1 MGSNISKHISKNRR
15 SRPKHPLPLPTSP
28 VKISGRLNRYSQ
40 LRNLIPG
47 RFLPSSFLRLPN
59 ELLLEIAN
67 HLDTA
72 RDLHALMHA
81 NRRLAFLLD
90 HLLSDIL
97 LHTYQMSAK
106 PAILFSAKTHYS
118 NSLVLRLIRL
128 GVDLNRF
135 SCNCSGNTTYCRCMP
150 PLYTAI
156 VYSNET
162 MVDSLLRH
170 GARIDVPYGTDGDNA
185 VHLAIQTTKL
195 RSGYFEVPRK
205 ADLRILGMLLGGGRL
220 QTMNDPASLNGIG
233 LSWLN
238 MAIRSCLRTNIT
250 IVEPFLS
257 RGLCVDVADQER
269 KLTPLHVAVLNNR
282 VDLAALLLKLGAD
295 YNTIDS
301 KGKTPFG
308 TACNRPN
315 CALIDLLLCC
325 DATLIDTV
333 VGEGG
338 ETAEACLERKI
349 EQLLLNE
356 EHESDYFLGE
366 MRRRQE
372 MLTKLKKLSEA
383 RRNSFLTKS
392 LLQIYYNSL

>member
-1 MGSNISKHISKNRR
+1 
-15 SRPKHPLPLPTSP
+15 
-28 VKISGRLNRYSQ
+28 
-40 LRNLIPG
+40 
-47 RFLPSSFLRLPN
+47 
-59 ELLLEIAN
+59 
-67 HLDTA
+67 
-72 RDLHALMHA
+72 
-81 NRRLAFLLD
+81 
-90 HLLSDIL
+90 
-97 LHTYQMSAK
+97 
-106 PAILFSAKTHYS
+106 
-118 NSLVLRLIRL
+118 
-128 GVDLNRF
+128 
-135 SCNCSGNTTYCRCMP
+135 MP

-156 VYSNET
+156 IYGNET

-170 GARIDVPYGTDGDNA
+170 GARINVPYGTNGDNA

-195 RSGYFEVPRK
+195 GSSYFEVPRK
-205 ADLRILGMLLGGGRL
+205 ADLRILRMLLGGGRL

-238 MAIRSCLRTNIT
+238 MAIRSCPRSNIT

-295 YNTIDS
+295 HKTTDS
-301 KGKTPFG
+301 KGRTPFG

-325 DATLIDTV
+325 DATLIDMV

-349 EQLLLNE
+349 ERLLLSE
-356 EHESDYFLGE
+356 DHESNYFLGE
-366 MRRRQE
+366 MRSRQE